1 VHSAS
6 RSSSDR
12 RVSSNRQLALVASL
26 AALFAIAGC
35 HKKGA
40 PPPPPPPLTNTAPAP
55 TADITANP
63 TAINPGDSVI
73 LTWHTSNASEVSIE
87 GIGQVASSG
96 TQSVKPSESTNYHLI
111 ARGDG
116 GSADATARVT
126 VNSAPPPSSNLS
138 ESNVDDATFHQN
150 VKDVFYDY
158 DSYDIRGDE
167 QPVVSGDANFLNQHP
182 DVKVVVGGYCDE
194 RGSVEYNLALGE
206 NRANA
211 AKQALVSAGVSP
223 DRLRTVSY
231 GKEKQFCTDHSESCW
246 QQNRRAQF
254 SIDR

>member
-1 VHSAS
+1 VYSAS
-6 RSSSDR
+6 RNSSYR
-12 RVSSNRQLALVASL
+12 RISSNRPLALVASL
-26 AALFAIAGC
+26 AALFAVAGC
-35 HKKGA
+35 HKKAA

-55 TADITANP
+55 TAEITANP

-73 LTWHTSNASEVSIE
+73 LTWHTSNANDVSIE

-96 TQSVKPSESTNYHLI
+96 TQSVKPADSTNYHLI

-116 GSADATARVT
+116 GNADATARVT
-126 VNSAPPPSSNLS
+126 VSAPAAAPPMA
-138 ESNVDDATFHQN
+138 ESNVDDAMFHQN

-167 QPVVSGDANFLNQHP
+167 QPVVSQDANFLNQHP
-182 DVKVVVGGYCDE
+182 DLKGVVGGYCDE

-211 AKQALVSAGVSP
+211 AKQALVTAGVSP
-223 DRLRTVSY
+223 ERLRTVSY